1 MISGC
6 YKIIAITQSGNLS
19 RNFSCFLENDMYKL
33 IRLKTT
39 EIVPIEQNLINDIL
53 KLSFKE
59 KDYFIFLSINA
70 VEIFVEF
77 AKRTEKFNEMLDIL
91 NNKVEVV
98 AIGLSTSNNLKK
110 NGINVSHVPEK
121 SSSDWILKI
130 FPKLYKKTSKI
141 IIPRSNLADDY
152 LRKNLS
158 RLGYKVHEFYLYNV
172 KSASIDNQWI
182 KFLKLLK
189 YEAIDFLIFTSPSN
203 VRSFFEI
210 IKKTSPDL
218 ITTISSIG
226 MIISIGPKTSKEL
239 KRENV
244 FYFEANSHSLQGI
257 ANLINSKSITL

>member
-1 MISGC
+1 
-6 YKIIAITQSGNLS
+6 
-19 RNFSCFLENDMYKL
+19 
-33 IRLKTT
+33 
-39 EIVPIEQNLINDIL
+39 
-53 KLSFKE
+53 
-59 KDYFIFLSINA
+59 
-70 VEIFVEF
+70 
-77 AKRTEKFNEMLDIL
+77 MLDIL